1 MKKYFFLIYIGLT
14 SLLLN
19 SCIKEDIKS
28 FQGATVAEIDA
39 AVLNPVTAGVTYP
52 ILTRIPFAGRP
63 LVATSDS
70 TLRRLNNTTV
80 RIRINLVGPQS
91 SKDETV
97 GYTTFSASPVTTIG
111 FGATITGQTP
121 SAAATPTASPLNLVS
136 AVAGTHYNLA
146 SSGVVTIPAKSSF
159 GYIDVVILNSGPTA
173 GQARFVGIELNNNG
187 TIPANPNY
195 SKIGL
200 AIDQR

>member
-1 MKKYFFLIYIGLT
+1 MKKYFFLIYIGLL

-19 SCIKEDIKS
+19 SCIKEDIKTY
-28 FQGATVAEIDA
+28 QGNSVAEIDA
-39 AVLNPVTAGVTYP
+39 AVLNPATAGSPYP
-52 ILTRIPFAGRP
+52 ILTRIPFDGRP
-63 LVATSDS
+63 LVASTDS
-70 TLRRLNNTTV
+70 TLRRLNNTTI

-91 SKDETV
+91 AKDETV
-97 GYTTFSASPVTTIG
+97 GYTIFTASPVSTIA

-121 SAAATPTASPLNLVS
+121 SAPATPTASPLNLLS

-146 SSGVVTIPAKSSF
+146 SSGMVTIPAKSSF
-159 GYIDVVILNSGPTA
+159 GYIDVVIVNSGPTA
-173 GQARFVGIELNNNG
+173 GQARFVGIEINNAG

-195 SKIGL
+195 NRIGL

>member
-28 FQGATVAEIDA
+28 FQGNTVAEIDA
-39 AVLNPVTAGVTYP
+39 AVLNPATAGTTYP

-63 LVATSDS
+63 VLTADS
-70 TLRRLNNTTV
+70 TLRRLNNTTI

-91 SKDETV
+91 GKDETV
-97 GYTTFSASPVTTIG
+97 GFTTFTTSPVTTIA
-111 FGATITGQTP
+111 FGATATGQTP
-121 SAAATPTASPLNLVS
+121 SAPATTTASPLSLLS
-136 AVAGTHYNLA
+136 AVANTHYVVA
-146 SSGVVTIPAKSSF
+146 SSGTVTIPAKSSF
-159 GYIDVVILNSGPTA
+159 GYIDVVIVNSGPTA
-173 GQARFVGIELNNNG
+173 GQARFLGIEINNAG